1 MKGPEHRLFVIDSNR
16 RTGVFFLLLAGRP
29 KKGNSRVFTAFLGFG
44 KFPVL
49 LPFVFFQCLL
59 VFLSGSRL
67 SVLSDVLLFLEEDAR
82 IAVQCIAV
90 SEKGRERER
99 ERVKKEVVVVLLLLC

>member
-1 MKGPEHRLFVIDSNR
+1 LKGPEHRLFVIDSNR
-16 RTGVFFLLLAGRP
+16 RTGVFSLLLAGRP

-67 SVLSDVLLFLEEDAR
+67 SVLSDVLLLFLEEGAR

-90 SEKGRERER
+90 SEKGRRER
-99 ERVKKEVVVVLLLLC
+99 E

>member
-1 MKGPEHRLFVIDSNR
+1 
-16 RTGVFFLLLAGRP
+16 LAGRP

-99 ERVKKEVVVVLLLLC
+99 ERERERVKKEVVVVLLLLC